1 MPSASRFE
9 TAADAPQ
16 LTTLAYGNPC
26 ISAMC
31 VLQHRMREI
40 ALDTETTGISPQE
53 GHRIIEI
60 GAVEMVNHYRTGK
73 VFHMYINPE
82 REVSEGAF
90 KVHGISTQFLQDK
103 PVFRDVAR
111 QFLDF
116 ISDSKLVIH
125 NAQFDMNFINHHLL
139 NLGIQTIPT
148 HEERVLC
155 TLQYARKKYP
165 GARNSL
171 DALCM
176 RFNIDLSA
184 REKHG
189 ALLDAE
195 LLADVYA
202 EMVGAGSTQRNM
214 LFSAGKKQEE
224 SIVTVNIAQDNRVF
238 REPRVFNLTEAEQI
252 AHDAFISTLK
262 DPIWKKVV

>member
-1 MPSASRFE
+1 
-9 TAADAPQ
+9 
-16 LTTLAYGNPC
+16 
-26 ISAMC
+26 
-31 VLQHRMREI
+31 MREI

-60 GAVEMVNHYRTGK
+60 GAVEMVNHFRTGN

-90 KVHGISTQFLQDK
+90 KVHGISNQFLADK
-103 PVFRDVAR
+103 PVFKDVVHK
-111 QFLDF
+111 F
-116 ISDSKLVIH
+116 IEFIGDSRLVIH
-125 NAQFDMNFINHHLL
+125 NAQFDIGFLNHHFAEHS
-139 NLGIQTIPT
+139 IPLIPNA
-148 HEERVLC
+148 EERVLC

-171 DALCM
+171 DALCL

-202 EMVGAGSTQRNM
+202 EMVGVGSTQRNM
-214 LFSAGKKQEE
+214 LFSSSTNQAFEAAMQLHITKN
-224 SIVTVNIAQDNRVF
+224 TRPY
-238 REPRVFNLTEAEQI
+238 REPREFSVTKDEEA
-252 AHDAFISTLK
+252 AHDMLLNALK
-262 DPIWKKVV
+262 EPIWKKVV